1 MLTGYLNKH
10 IFFSFTVI
18 LTRDKYFITVDWN
31 IYMFLCLIYA
41 TEQFYLRIILV
52 CVINVCNA
60 TIILWTV
67 RMSLYIDTG
76 HIFFLYFIIP
86 KWSKNKYAEK
96 KIDFVVLFFFY
107 CKHYKWSSPVGSY
120 RDVLKSTKYH
130 LWFPLFHTKIVIHI
144 CVDFRNWQGWLEI
157 PGYRSVETFSNLQKK
172 TKKRGLHDI
181 IMMSD
186 WNFHIKRKISK
197 K

>member
-1 MLTGYLNKH
+1 MSNICNWTILFENYTCLRYKCLQCNNYFVNSKN
-10 IFFSFTVI
+10 VI
-18 LTRDKYFITVDWN
+18 IHWYW
-31 IYMFLCLIYA
+31 A
-41 TEQFYLRIILV
+41 
-52 CVINVCNA
+52 
-60 TIILWTV
+60 
-67 RMSLYIDTG
+67 YI
-76 HIFFLYFIIP
+76 FLYFIIP

-157 PGYRSVETFSNLQKK
+157 PGYRSVETFNNLQKK